1 VVIQLNDRKNQTMKR
16 KLPFLITAAWL
27 FTSVVYAQEKVRLPL
42 TADSLATGN
51 YKDVLN
57 SFFQLAFDR
66 ITGPDKEIKFTA
78 NPYAVMA
85 KLDTSL
91 LIDREYYRYR
101 RLRDLNFSFAVKLDT
116 SYKFNGFSS
125 GLKYALINRRDET
138 VSKTFLNMMA
148 EDHKVREFT
157 ILNEAIEAY
166 ISDLAATP
174 ELQDKIRAQQ
184 TNFTRGNINFNQLEP
199 SFQDTIKK
207 LADAKGT
214 VYLSSLI
221 EADPEFN
228 LKATAQEVYE
238 DKKNYF
244 NNRLLW
250 TLGISDTTY
259 QDQFM
264 FSNIVIS
271 SELLKG
277 IDSLK
282 KADIE
287 LNLKAALQYVDDTLK
302 SGKDLKRS
310 VFSFEP
316 GINFVIKTKKTNK
329 SFFEFKLS
337 GSYYHTFSTLYNDEE
352 RNRLTINSTIRIRII
367 NDIWIPLEIKYDP
380 ESGNFFG
387 LFNVRANFTGLGKL
401 VN

>member
-1 VVIQLNDRKNQTMKR
+1 MKR

-27 FTSVVYAQEKVRLPL
+27 ITSVVYAQENVRLPL

-148 EDHKVREFT
+148 EDHKVSEFR

-166 ISDLAATP
+166 ISGLAATP

-214 VYLSSLI
+214 VYLASLI

-250 TLGISDTTY
+250 TLGITDTTY

-287 LNLKAALQYVDDTLK
+287 LNLKAALQYVDDTVK

-337 GSYYHTFSTLYNDEE
+337 GSYYHTFSTLYSDEE
-352 RNRLTINSTIRIRII
+352 RNRLTINSTIRIRIL

>member
-1 VVIQLNDRKNQTMKR
+1 MKR

-27 FTSVVYAQEKVRLPL
+27 ITSVVYAQENVRLPL

-148 EDHKVREFT
+148 EDHKVSEFR

-166 ISDLAATP
+166 ISGLAATP

-214 VYLSSLI
+214 VYLASLI

-250 TLGISDTTY
+250 TLGITDTTY

-287 LNLKAALQYVDDTLK
+287 LNLKAGLQYVDDTVK

-337 GSYYHTFSTLYNDEE
+337 GSYYHTFSTLYSDEE
-352 RNRLTINSTIRIRII
+352 RNRLTINSTIRIRIL